1 MKEKSSFAGLK
12 NLTYCSCSAIDLSSN
27 GIGRFI
33 LSAEES
39 GEPSQTKESVTGRLR
54 FSGPPGGYFFVLNH
68 RVQPRKTWEFLGIAW
83 ERASCATDSY

>member
-1 MKEKSSFAGLK
+1 MKEKSSVAGLK

-39 GEPSQTKESVTGRLR
+39 GEPSQMGR
-54 FSGPPGGYFFVLNH
+54 GYHYEISFITE
-68 RVQPRKTWEFLGIAW
+68 K
-83 ERASCATDSY
+83 